1 MKRLRTFLKLPGAEQ
16 RVVVQAF
23 FLAVFVQFCLWLVP
37 FGALNRAFRAR
48 IERYAKREIREL
60 LAPSKVVWLVS
71 VACRFVPGAR
81 CLTRSMVAQLILA
94 RRGVATTLR
103 IGVRKV
109 GGELD
114 AHAWLELDGRPLFE
128 NPDHLG
134 EFTPFDPSGSWS
146 HLPRSFK

>member
-1 MKRLRTFLKLPGAEQ
+1 MKRLRTFLELPGAER

-23 FLAVFVQFCLWLVP
+23 FLAVLVQVCLWLLP
-37 FGALNRAFRAR
+37 FGKVNRAFRAR
-48 IERYAKREIREL
+48 IERYAAGEIKEL
-60 LAPSKVVWLVS
+60 LAPSKIVWLVS

-81 CLTRSMVAQLILA
+81 CLTRSMVSQLILA

-109 GGELD
+109 GGDLD

-134 EFTPFDPSGSWS
+134 DFAPFDPSGSWS
-146 HLPRSFK
+146 QLPRSLR